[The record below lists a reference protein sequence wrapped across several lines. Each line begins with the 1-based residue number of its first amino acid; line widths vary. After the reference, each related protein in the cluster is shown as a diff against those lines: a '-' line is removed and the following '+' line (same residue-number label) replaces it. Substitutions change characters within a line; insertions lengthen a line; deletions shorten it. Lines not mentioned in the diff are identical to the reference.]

1 MMSPFLKQVHT
12 QVKGG
17 TRMSENQNCGIRDFS
32 KYDEMTTEEL
42 EEILRLDAEMIDG
55 QESDTEILL
64 YVMEVLT
71 QRRKKT
77 GQTGNT
83 AQEAYETF
91 TQHYLPEIMN
101 TDNADPVPV
110 RRSKPVNRTLH
121 WARAMAA
128 TAAVLVI
135 LIAGSVTAK
144 AFGIDVWKAVI
155 QWTQETFHFG
165 EWGNS
170 NPNNNLQFESLQ
182 EALEES
188 NVSVSLVPTW
198 IPDGYILVDITVKR
212 NPIQKIYRAKY
223 MKEEQYLIITVQDYL
238 DEVPYYV
245 EQSEDLVEE
254 YKVAGITYYLFE
266 NNKNV
271 RAVWLCDSY
280 ECDISGRVTIDEI
293 KRMIDS
299 IQKG

>member
-1 MMSPFLKQVHT
+1 MSPFLKQVHT

-55 QESDTEILL
+55 QASDTEILL

-71 QRRKKT
+71 QRRKKI

-91 TQHYLPEIMN
+91 TQHYLPEIVN
-101 TDNADPVPV
+101 TDNTDPVPV
-110 RRSKPVNRTLH
+110 KRSKPVNRTLR

-170 NPNNNLQFESLQ
+170 NSNMQYDSLQ
-182 EALEES
+182 EAMEQGGS
-188 NVSVSLVPTW
+188 AAWIAPTW
-198 IPDGYILVDITVKR
+198 TPAGFKMVDITVSQT
-212 NPIQKIYRAKY
+212 PLQKIYRVQY
-223 MKEEQYLIITVQDYL
+223 MNGEKELIITVREYL
-238 DEVPYYV
+238 DGKPHYV
-245 EQSEDLVEE
+245 EQSEGLIEE
-254 YKVAGITYYLFE
+254 YNVNGITYYLLE
-266 NNKNV
+266 NNKEI
-271 RAVWLCDSY
+271 RAVWIVDSF
-280 ECDISGRVTIDEI
+280 ECSIAGLLKIEEI
-293 KRMIDS
+293 KTMIDS
-299 IQKG
+299 ITKG

>member
-1 MMSPFLKQVHT
+1 
-12 QVKGG
+12 
-17 TRMSENQNCGIRDFS
+17 MSENQNCGIRDFS

-101 TDNADPVPV
+101 TDNTDPAPV
-110 RRSKPVNRTLH
+110 KRSKPVNRTLR

-144 AFGIDVWKAVI
+144 AFGVDVWKAVI

-170 NPNNNLQFESLQ
+170 NSNSNMQYGSLQ
-182 EALEES
+182 EALEQGGATAW
-188 NVSVSLVPTW
+188 LAPTW
-198 IPDGYILVDITVKR
+198 APETFKMVDVTV
-212 NPIQKIYRAKY
+212 NQTPLQKIYRA
-223 MKEEQYLIITVQDYL
+223 QYANGDQELIVTVREYL
-238 DEVPYYV
+238 YDKPLYV

-254 YKVAGITYYLFE
+254 YKVDGITYYLFS
-266 NNKNV
+266 NLDNAK
-271 RAVWLCDSY
+271 AVWITDAF
-280 ECDISGRVTIDEI
+280 ECYISGNVTIQEI
-293 KRMIDS
+293 KQMIDS
-299 IQKG
+299 IEKG